1 MPVQFTTLPSGLR
14 VVTDPM
20 DSVETVAAGVWV
32 AAGTRHETENVNGIS
47 HLLEHMAFKGTKRR
61 SAQDIAEEMDNVGGQ
76 LNAYTSRDHTA
87 YFSKV
92 LKEDTALAVDILT
105 DILLNPAMDDEE
117 LAREQYV
124 VVQEINQA
132 IDTPDDIIFDHFQA
146 TAFPEQPMGWP
157 VLGREAIVKSISSQG
172 LKTYMTA
179 HYAADAMVVSASGAV
194 DHDLF
199 VSVVEKAFA
208 GLPARTQVNE
218 TPGHYAGGDF
228 RERRA
233 LEQVHIVLGFNG
245 VSFGDE
251 DFYNTAALSTL
262 LGEGMSSRLFQ
273 EIREKRGLAYTV
285 FSTAQSFSDGG
296 LFSIYT
302 GTGREDV
309 TKLIPVLC
317 DEIKKATEKI
327 SDAEVARARAQL
339 KAGILMSLESP
350 SSRCAQRARQILVY
364 GRPLSTSEVI
374 ERVESVDAR
383 GIVAA
388 AQRIFSGRPT
398 LAALGELD
406 QLEDIDAIRNRLQ

>member
-1 MPVQFTTLPSGLR
+1 MPVQLTALPSGLR
-14 VVTDPM
+14 VITDPM

-32 AAGTRHETENVNGIS
+32 AAGTRHETAGVNGIF
-47 HLLEHMAFKGTKRR
+47 HLLEHMAFKGTERR

-92 LKEDTALAVDILT
+92 LKEDTQLAVDILS
-105 DILLNPAMDDEE
+105 DILLNPAMNDEE

-124 VVQEINQA
+124 VVQEIYQA
-132 IDTPDDIIFDHFQA
+132 VDTPDDIIFDHFQA
-146 TAFPEQPMGWP
+146 TAFPDQPMGWP
-157 VLGREAIVKSISSQG
+157 VLGKEDIVKSITSDR
-172 LKTYMTA
+172 LKSYMA
-179 HYAADAMVVSASGAV
+179 GHYAADAMVVSASGAV
-194 DHDLF
+194 DHDSF
-199 VSVVEKAFA
+199 VSLVEKAFT
-208 GLPARTQVNE
+208 GLPAKTQVNE
-218 TPGHYAGGDF
+218 TPGCYSGGDF
-228 RERRA
+228 RERRG
-233 LEQVHIVLGFNG
+233 LEQVHIVLGFSG
-245 VSFGDE
+245 VSFDDE
-251 DFYNTAALSTL
+251 DFYNIAALSTL

-285 FSTAQSFSDGG
+285 FSTAQSFSDAG

-309 TKLIPVLC
+309 PKLIPVLC
-317 DEIKKATEKI
+317 DEIRKTTEKV

-350 SSRCAQRARQILVY
+350 SSRCAQRARQVLVY
-364 GRPLSTSEVI
+364 GRPLSTQEVI
-374 ERVESVDAR
+374 ERVEEVGAGSIIAS
-383 GIVAA
+383 

-406 QLEDIDAIRNRLQ
+406 KLEDIDAVCARLQ